1 MTGTA
6 LQNEPTLVLTNINLS
21 FGSLK
26 VLNNIN
32 LKLNAGEIHAVLG
45 EHGAGKS
52 SLAKLIS
59 GYISPQSGNIRLF
72 KKNYDSISLQEARTQ
87 KVHMIYQHSAL
98 NPYFTIA
105 ENLFYTDKKLPFFSW
120 RHKTLM
126 FEKAQEYLDGY
137 GFDLDP
143 RQLTRSLNRS
153 DRTVLEILVNIRET
167 PSVLILDES
176 LENISTSALPK
187 IMDIIFDLKRRG
199 CTILIITHK
208 VDGLNELAD
217 RITIIR
223 DGQNI
228 FSETIGQVDKI
239 QLIKMAYT
247 QIATLD
253 ESQNH
258 FSAFYELIKYNE
270 AILVNLPVNLV
281 IIDTLKT
288 VRMINQFCIRSFNLN
303 QEEYIG
309 RQIANFFQ
317 GTNEAQ
323 VDTIIRSINT
333 FQEEQFFHFEM
344 EINGKKGIFNIRIFP
359 VKDEGFLLGSI
370 VLLEDITEY
379 SNLQKQDI
387 ISDKLASLGLV
398 AASVAHE
405 INNPLEIIYNY
416 LTNLRFKFGSKEI
429 HTITEKIQKELDYI
443 THIVSD
449 LQELGT
455 ERQAWEEININYH
468 IQEVISLVNYNAR
481 IKNVKVV
488 FEKKSSDIEITINKN
503 EMKQVLLN
511 LFKNSLE
518 AMPDGGLITIETA
531 ILFAGERKNFCI
543 YFKDTGVGIPNN
555 KDLFVPFYSTKQ
567 SNEISGLGL
576 SICHSIISKY
586 KGNITLTNNPE
597 GGCLV
602 TILLPVN
609 QSEKLGS

>member
-1 MTGTA
+1 MNGTPMYGK
-6 LQNEPTLVLTNINLS
+6 PTLILTNINLT

-26 VLNNIN
+26 VLNDIN
-32 LKLNAGEIHAVLG
+32 LVLNAGEIHAILG

-52 SLAKLIS
+52 SLAQLIS
-59 GYISPQSGNIRLF
+59 GYVTPQSGNIRLF
-72 KKNYDSISLQEARTQ
+72 KKNYDFISLQEARLQ
-87 KVHMIYQHSAL
+87 KVHMVYQSSAL

-120 RHKTLM
+120 KHKTLLI
-126 FEKAQEYLDGY
+126 EKAQEYLDGY
-137 GFDLDP
+137 GFNLDP
-143 RQLTRSLNRS
+143 RQMTGSLNRS

-167 PSVLILDES
+167 PSILILDES

-208 VDGLNELAD
+208 VDGLHELAD

-228 FSETIGQVDKI
+228 FSDTIGQVDKI

-247 QIATLD
+247 QLANLD

-288 VRMINQFCIRSFNLN
+288 IRMINQFCIRNFDLDQN
-303 QEEYIG
+303 EYLG
-309 RQIANFFQ
+309 RQIADFFE
-317 GTNEAQ
+317 GTNGTQ
-323 VDTIIRSINT
+323 IDTIIRSINT

-344 EINGKKGIFNIRIFP
+344 EINAKKGIFNIRIFP

-405 INNPLEIIYNY
+405 INNPLEIIYSY
-416 LTNLRFKFGSKEI
+416 LTNLRFKYSSKEM
-429 HTITEKIQKELDYI
+429 HNITDKIQKELDYI

-449 LQELGT
+449 LQELGA
-455 ERQAWEEININYH
+455 ERHAWEEININYH
-468 IQEVISLVNYNAR
+468 IQEVIDLINFNAR
-481 IKNVKVV
+481 INHVKVI
-488 FEKKSSDIEITINKN
+488 FEKKCSDIEISINKN

-518 AMPDGGLITIETA
+518 AMPEGGQIIIETA

-543 YFKDTGVGIPNN
+543 YFKDTGVGIPKD

-567 SNEISGLGL
+567 SSEISGLGL

-586 KGNITLTNNPE
+586 KGNITLTNNPD
-597 GGCLV
+597 GGCQV
-602 TILLPVN
+602 TILLPIN
-609 QSEKLGS
+609 SSE